1 MGTQLSTLVRG
12 KYTMLPAKDND
23 TETYASPIDQSAEEV
38 AKDKSAFQRLK
49 TFHGRYLSRETYQGS
64 LIFNLCAFLLPA
76 LYSTLSKLWIA
87 NIDPTQVVTTDV
99 YTYIGTVA
107 NVLNDG
113 LPRAAWLVIG
123 DKATRTMS
131 SRLGLSYTLILFQT
145 VLGAIMTIVF
155 IAASNQL
162 AAAFVPAQVRE
173 ASITYVRISSV
184 SALSSAMQVAVSDC
198 TRALD
203 NPDVPLLISSTS
215 FVINIMLD
223 LLIISKFH
231 VGSWT
236 PTIIDQALIRLA
248 CDMSSAVAGLVYF
261 IYIAT
266 KMHRKSSEDSDETI
280 RPGVRAFKVLARPSV
295 YTFTESAIRN
305 SLYLWLVSR
314 IISLGENYGTAWGV
328 FNTIRWGLVMVP
340 VQALEASTLAFVGH
354 NWGQWRARVG
364 VGLRKPKAS
373 RRDLL
378 DIMHPAFISCVIA
391 LVVEVPVCICLSL
404 WGMESFAY
412 YLSDSTEVAAIT
424 KKMWKNIDW
433 CYIFY
438 AVQYQLAAILLAT
451 SPRWYLYQALGSNFL
466 WILPWAIVVTK
477 VRLSEERAWT
487 FYAIIFGGALV
498 FDLFDVGITLGLWA
512 WRLAKG
518 KVSLGRVHS
527 TL

>member
-1 MGTQLSTLVRG
+1 M
-12 KYTMLPAKDND
+12 
-23 TETYASPIDQSAEEV
+23 
-38 AKDKSAFQRLK
+38 
-49 TFHGRYLSRETYQGS
+49 
-64 LIFNLCAFLLPA
+64 
-76 LYSTLSKLWIA
+76 
-87 NIDPTQVVTTDV
+87 VTTDV

-145 VLGAIMTIVF
+145 VLGTIMTIVF

-231 VGSWT
+231 VGSWK
-236 PTIIDQALIRLA
+236 PTINDQALIRLA
-248 CDMSSAVAGLVYF
+248 CDMTSALAGFAYF

-266 KMHRKSSEDSDETI
+266 KLHRSSSEDSGERV
-280 RPGVRAFKVLARPSV
+280 RPGIRAFKVLARPSV

-314 IISLGENYGTAWGV
+314 IISLGENYGTAWGI
-328 FNTIRWGLVMVP
+328 FNTIRWGMVMVP

-373 RRDLL
+373 KQDLL
-378 DIMHPAFISCVIA
+378 CTNS
-391 LVVEVPVCICLSL
+391 
-404 WGMESFAY
+404 SFASSFLPSLTLLTRLDAPSFHLLHY
-412 YLSDSTEVAAIT
+412 RSRSRGPDLHLPFAMGHGILCILPLRLHGSRSHNQENVEGQLPSPFPNLETPPL
-424 KKMWKNIDW
+424 NIDTEHRL
-433 CYIFY
+433 
-438 AVQYQLAAILLAT
+438 VLHLLRRPIPT
-451 SPRWYLYQALGSNFL
+451 SRRPPRHQSPLVPLPSPRIQLPLDPPLGHRRHQS
-466 WILPWAIVVTK
+466 PAI
-477 VRLSEERAWT
+477 RRARVDVLRGD
-487 FYAIIFGGALV
+487 FRRGAG
-498 FDLFDVGITLGLWA
+498 F
-512 WRLAKG
+512 
-518 KVSLGRVHS
+518 
-527 TL
+527 

>member
-1 MGTQLSTLVRG
+1 MGNPLSTLVAG
-12 KYTMLPAKDND
+12 KYTMLPTKDN
-23 TETYASPIDQSAEEV
+23 ETDVHESFIDQSAEISSH
-38 AKDKSAFQRLK
+38 DRSAFQRLRI
-49 TFHGRYLSRETYQGS
+49 FLAGYLSRETYQGS
-64 LIFNLCAFLLPA
+64 LAFNLCAFLLPA

-145 VLGAIMTIVF
+145 ALGTIMTIVF

-231 VGSWT
+231 VGSWK
-236 PTIIDQALIRLA
+236 PTINDQALIRLA
-248 CDMSSAVAGLVYF
+248 CDMTSALAGFAYF
-261 IYIAT
+261 TYIAT
-266 KMHRKSSEDSDETI
+266 KLHRSSSEDSGERV
-280 RPGVRAFKVLARPSV
+280 RPGIRAFKVLARPSV

-314 IISLGENYGTAWGV
+314 IISLGENYGTAWGI
-328 FNTIRWGLVMVP
+328 FNTIRWGMVMVP
-340 VQALEASTLAFVGH
+340 VQALEASTLTFVGH

-373 RRDLL
+373 RQDLFYL
-378 DIMHPAFISCVIA
+378 MRPAFISCILA
-391 LVVEVPVCICLSL
+391 LVVEVPICICLSL

-412 YLSDSTEVAAIT
+412 YLSDSTEVALIT

-438 AVQYQLAAILLAT
+438 ALQYQLAAVLLAT

-477 VRLSEERAWT
+477 VPLSQERAWT
-487 FYAIIFGGALV
+487 FYAVIFGGALV
-498 FDLFDVGITLGLWA
+498 FDFFDVGITLGFWA
-512 WRLAKG
+512 WRLARG
-518 KVSLGRVHS
+518 KMALRRVHG

>member
-1 MGTQLSTLVRG
+1 M
-12 KYTMLPAKDND
+12 
-23 TETYASPIDQSAEEV
+23 
-38 AKDKSAFQRLK
+38 
-49 TFHGRYLSRETYQGS
+49 
-64 LIFNLCAFLLPA
+64 IFNLCAFLLPA

-107 NVLNDG
+107 SVLNDG
-113 LPRAAWLVIG
+113 LPRAAWLIIG
-123 DKATRTMS
+123 DKATRTIS

-145 VLGAIMTIVF
+145 VLGLIMTIVF
-155 IAASNQL
+155 IAASHQL

-236 PTIIDQALIRLA
+236 PTINDQALIRLA
-248 CDMSSAVAGLVYF
+248 CDMSSALAGLFYF

-266 KMHRKSSEDSDETI
+266 KMHRRSSEGSNEQV
-280 RPGVRAFKVLARPSV
+280 RPGIRAFKVLARPSV

-305 SLYLWLVSR
+305 SLYLWLVSK
-314 IISLGENYGTAWGV
+314 IISLGEKYGTAWGV
-328 FNTIRWGLVMVP
+328 FNTIRWGMVMVP

-373 RRDLL
+373 RQDLL
-378 DIMHPAFISCVIA
+378 GIDRPPFMS
-391 LVVEVPVCICLSL
+391 LSL
-404 WGMESFAY
+404 MLIPHKRHHAPSIHLLRHCSHSRSPRL
-412 YLSDSTEVAAIT
+412 YLSLS
-424 KKMWKNIDW
+424 MGHR
-433 CYIFY
+433 
-438 AVQYQLAAILLAT
+438 IL
-451 SPRWYLYQALGSNFL
+451 R
-466 WILPWAIVVTK
+466 ILP
-477 VRLSEERAWT
+477 
-487 FYAIIFGGALV
+487 
-498 FDLFDVGITLGLWA
+498 LGLYRSRTDNQENVEGQLLLIPFPSLN
-512 WRLAKG
+512 RL
-518 KVSLGRVHS
+518 H
-527 TL
+527 

>member
-1 MGTQLSTLVRG
+1 MR
-12 KYTMLPAKDND
+12 Y
-23 TETYASPIDQSAEEV
+23 QSL
-38 AKDKSAFQRLK
+38 QILIC
-49 TFHGRYLSRETYQGS
+49 LSRYQGS
-64 LIFNLCAFLLPA
+64 LIFNLCAFILPA

-99 YTYIGTVA
+99 YTYIGVVA
-107 NVLNDG
+107 EVLNDG

-123 DKATRTMS
+123 DKTTRTMS

-155 IAASNQL
+155 IAASDQV

-203 NPDVPLLISSTS
+203 NPDVPLIISSTS
-215 FVINIMLD
+215 FVINIILD

-236 PTIIDQALIRLA
+236 PTIINQALIRLA
-248 CDMSSAVAGLVYF
+248 CDMSSAIAGLIYF

-266 KMHRKSSEDSDETI
+266 KMHQRSSGDSASHI
-280 RPGVRAFKVLARPSV
+280 RPGVRALKVLAGPSV

-305 SLYLWLVSR
+305 ALYLWLVSR
-314 IISLGENYGTAWGV
+314 IISLGQSYGTAWGV

-340 VQALEASTLAFVGH
+340 VQALEASTLAFVSH

-364 VGLRKPKAS
+364 VGVRKPKAS
-373 RRDLL
+373 RPDLL
-378 DIMHPAFISCVIA
+378 STLSPCDLWLSSLLTLRSRQPSCAQHSSPASLPWSSRSQSVSAYRYGAWKPSHTISPTPPKSPSSRRKCGRS
-391 LVVEVPVCICLSL
+391 VPSAHQSSSTRPSLSL
-404 WGMESFAY
+404 
-412 YLSDSTEVAAIT
+412 TPT
-424 KKMWKNIDW
+424 QNIDW

-438 AVQYQLAAILLAT
+438 ALQTQVAAILLAT
-451 SPRWYLYQALGSNFL
+451 SPRWYLYQSLVSNFL
-466 WILPWAIVVTK
+466 WVLPWAIVVTT
-477 VRLSEERAWT
+477 VQLSEERAWT
-487 FYAIIFGGALV
+487 FYAVIFGGSLV
-498 FDLFDVGITLGLWA
+498 FSFLAVGMTLVLWA

-518 KVSLGRVHS
+518 KMSLRRVHS